1 MKNGKENAKQLLLN
15 KINNYCNIAI
25 GSVSGVFAGN
35 AFAVIKG
42 FMKNPDAYIA
52 GNSAPWYT
60 PLITSGIGTAVIIAA
75 IAIGK
80 KVAASKLGI
89 DLGGTS
95 NEKLTVTKS
104 TLVSGGAANQQ
115 VPEKPEVNRRQIKP
129 RKVKLRVL
137 IHPAAHLG
145 KSSHSLQ
152 SGLCS
157 FTCARLVST
166 TS

>member
-1 MKNGKENAKQLLLN
+1 MKNGKGNAKQLLLN

-80 KVAASKLGI
+80 KVATSKLGI

-115 VPEKPEVNRRQIKP
+115 VPGHSGSGRKLADGESAGTRAFPEGSRN
-129 RKVKLRVL
+129 
-137 IHPAAHLG
+137 PAADNHRGAVSKKRQKRAKG
-145 KSSHSLQ
+145 KK
-152 SGLCS
+152 
-157 FTCARLVST
+157 
-166 TS
+166 